1 MCGHRTDLI
10 ASRNQRAPPR
20 GRSESSRWHAL
31 RIDELWAQLR
41 STESGLSESEAAQRL
56 LATGPNR
63 LPVRAPPSF
72 ARIYIRQ
79 FHSPLVYILGIATVV
94 SISIGETTDALFIL
108 AVLILNASIGGFQE
122 WRAEQSSRALQQLL
136 RTRATVQRNGE
147 IKEIDSEWVVPGDV
161 LWLES
166 GNRVPADVRLVV
178 THGLVVD
185 ESLLTGES
193 LPVLKEHD
201 WIGPEATPLGDR
213 KNTAHAGSVV
223 ARGRGRGVV
232 VATGVDTVVGS
243 LALDVSAAPPG
254 KPPLLVRMEQF
265 TRVIGGAVLAAAC
278 LIVLTGALVRG
289 QGVGTMIVFAIALAV
304 SAIPEGLP
312 VAMTVALSVA
322 TRRMARRSVIV
333 RRLAAVEGLGSCTLI
348 ATDKTG
354 TLTCN
359 ELTVGR
365 VCLPNGSC
373 FEVSGA
379 GYAPE
384 GGVLTGATDPDSRVQ
399 SALHRLAR
407 TAVLCNEGHLY
418 DRAGRWAWTGDS
430 TDVAMLA
437 FAHKLGLTRE
447 AALAGRPQINEIAF
461 EPERKYAATFHRAEE
476 SVAVFVKGAPE
487 RVVEMCAWAD
497 PEARADALA
506 KAVSLAAEGYRVLAL
521 AEGVLPEDF
530 DSSRTPAEPAG
541 LAFLGFVGMNDPL
554 RPGAKEAVAI
564 CTRAGI
570 EVTMITGDH
579 PVTAL
584 AIARDLGMAS
594 SAEEVVT
601 GAQLAQCDTAEL
613 ARDVRSKRV
622 FARVSPHQKLDIVNS
637 ARQAGHFVAV
647 TGDGVND
654 AAALRA
660 ANIGVAMGREGTDV
674 AREAAELV
682 LADDNFATIAAGI
695 EEGRVAYDNVRKV
708 IYLLI
713 STGGAEVVLV
723 LLAVAAGIPL
733 PLLPVQ
739 LLWLNLVTN
748 GIQDVALAFEPKE
761 HDVLHRRPRAPTE
774 RIFNRLMIERT
785 LVGALVIGGVGFA
798 AFWWMIRAG
807 WTEAAARNA
816 LLLLMVL
823 FENVHIGN
831 CRSETASAFRLSPL
845 RSPILLIGTVT
856 ALSVHVLA
864 LYLPALQGLLGTSPV
879 DAQVWVALVALSLS
893 ATAALEIHKW
903 TWSLRRS
910 AALGDE

>member
-1 MCGHRTDLI
+1 
-10 ASRNQRAPPR
+10 
-20 GRSESSRWHAL
+20 
-31 RIDELWAQLR
+31 LWAALGA
-41 STESGLSESEAAQRL
+41 SDFGLSEAEAARRL
-56 LATGPNR
+56 VAAGPNR
-63 LPVRAPPSF
+63 LPERAPPSF
-72 ARIYIRQ
+72 ARIYLRQ
-79 FHSPLVYILGIATVV
+79 FHSPLVYVLGIAAVV
-94 SISIGETTDALFIL
+94 SVSIGETTDALFIL
-108 AVLILNASIGGFQE
+108 AVLILNASIGGLQE
-122 WRAEQSSRALQQLL
+122 WRAERSSRALQRLL
-136 RTRATVQRNGE
+136 RTRATVQRDGE
-147 IKEIDSEWVVPGDV
+147 IKEIDGEWVVPGDL

-193 LPVLKEHD
+193 LAVLKEHE
-201 WIGPEATPLGDR
+201 WSGPETTPLGDR
-213 KNTAHAGSVV
+213 KNMAHAGSVV
-223 ARGRGRGVV
+223 ARGRGSGVV
-232 VATGVDTVVGS
+232 VTTGVDTVVGS
-243 LALDVSAAPPG
+243 LAVDVNAAAAG
-254 KPPLLVRMEQF
+254 KPPLLVRMERF
-265 TRVIGGAVLAAAC
+265 TRVIGIAVLVAAC
-278 LIVLTGALVRG
+278 LIALVGVLVRG
-289 QGVGTMIVFAIALAV
+289 QGIGAMIVFAIALAV

-359 ELTVGR
+359 ELTVGH
-365 VCLPNGSC
+365 VCLPDGSC
-373 FEVSGA
+373 FEVTGA

-384 GGVLTGATDPDSRVQ
+384 GRVDLGETSDEQ
-399 SALHRLAR
+399 KVALDRLAL

-418 DRAGRWAWTGDS
+418 HRENRWAWTGDP

-447 AALAGRPQINEIAF
+447 TALADRPQINEIPF
-461 EPERKYAATFHRAEE
+461 EPERKFAATFHRAGDA
-476 SVAVFVKGAPE
+476 VAVYVKGAPE
-487 RVVEMCAWAD
+487 RVVEMCDWAD
-497 PEARADALA
+497 ADAPAAALGT
-506 KAVSLAAEGYRVLAL
+506 AVSLAADGHRVLAL
-521 AEGVLPEDF
+521 AEGVLASDF
-530 DSSRTPAEPAG
+530 DSSRAPVEPG
-541 LAFLGFVGMNDPL
+541 HLTFLGLVGMNDPL
-554 RPGAKEAVAI
+554 RPGAKQAVAA
-564 CTRAGI
+564 CRRAGI

-594 SAEEVVT
+594 RPDEVVT
-601 GAQLAQCDTAEL
+601 GANLAQG
-613 ARDVRSKRV
+613 DVHSTRV
-622 FARVSPHQKLDIVNS
+622 YARVSPHQKLDIVES
-637 ARQAGHFVAV
+637 AREAGHFVAV

-682 LADDNFATIAAGI
+682 IADDNFATIVAGI

-708 IYLLI
+708 IYLLV

-723 LLAVAAGIPL
+723 LLAVAAGFPL

-761 HDVLHRRPRAPTE
+761 HDVLNRKPRAPTE

-785 LVGALVIGGVGFA
+785 IVGALVIGGVGFA
-798 AFWWMIRAG
+798 AFFWMIRAG
-807 WTEAAARNA
+807 WAEATARNT

-831 CRSETASAFRLSPL
+831 CRSETESTFRLSPL
-845 RSPILLIGTVT
+845 RSPVLLIGTGV
-856 ALSVHVLA
+856 ALAIHVLA
-864 LYLPALQGLLGTSPV
+864 LYLPAMQGLLGTEPV
-879 DAQVWVALVALSLS
+879 GVRTWVALVALALT
-893 ATAALEIHKW
+893 ATVAIEAHKW
-903 TWSLRRS
+903 IWARRNV
-910 AALGDE
+910 